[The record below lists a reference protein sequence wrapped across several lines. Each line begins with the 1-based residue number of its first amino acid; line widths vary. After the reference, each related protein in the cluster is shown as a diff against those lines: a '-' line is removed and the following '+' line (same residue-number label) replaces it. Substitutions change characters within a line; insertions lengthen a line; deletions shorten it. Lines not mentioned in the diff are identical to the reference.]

1 MIPVFLLLA
10 LCPVCSGFNVDTQ
23 VPVIK
28 QAGVPG
34 GMFGFSVTM
43 HQQSEG
49 QQRYL
54 LLAGAPQDAAP
65 PGVRVNQTGALYACP
80 ITMSKSDCF
89 RVSIDQESQP
99 GRNLIENMWL
109 GVTVESQGPGGRVLV
124 CAHRYTSVQAL
135 LGTREEQYRMIGKC
149 YVRGNDL
156 LYNNQDE
163 WQTYHNEMCNVNT
176 DLDKTG
182 MCQMG
187 ISGGFINNMLYFG
200 APGAFTWQ
208 GADFILQRVK
218 SDFGID
224 DTVDISSPRGGLLN
238 IYMGYT
244 VKLGTG
250 VLHQDLATVLSGA
263 PRWQHKGAVY
273 ISDIEAPTLKLKQ
286 TLNGDQ
292 VGSYFGSVIALAD
305 FNNDGWQEIVVGAPY
320 YFDRKEDVGGAVYIY
335 NNEVGSF
342 TDKPSM
348 VLYGPAASGFGFSVA
363 NIGDINQDG
372 FTDLAVG
379 APFEEMGKVYIYHSK
394 SSGLQS
400 KPSQIIEGSQI
411 GGIPTFGYSI
421 SGGLDVDDNSYPDL
435 LVGSLA
441 DQIALLRSR
450 PVINVSKEFSVT
462 PTLVD
467 PNKCS
472 SASCMDVR
480 LCFSY
485 LLSTGNARYKKNITL
500 QYTLDADFDRRPTR
514 VKFQGA
520 PGAVYKG
527 FFSMPE
533 TKCQNLQLLLQDNIR
548 DKIHPIHIS
557 LKYSILDRELKPRS
571 NVAPLD
577 NFPVLNEDQTTE
589 QIVEVDFQKECG
601 ADNVCRSNLQ
611 MEYEYL
617 GENNETLPRVNGS
630 QILHFD
636 PNVKMYLRV
645 IVTNPQSPTS
655 PADDAHEAMLNI
667 TFPDELVF
675 VSVSSLSCNF
685 NGTTGILC
693 NLGNPFRR
701 NQKAEYNITFE
712 ATGIALRT
720 RQVTTRLQLS
730 TSSIQEGL
738 VERSAYF
745 LVDYTLQ
752 TSLSLSPFHWQTYF
766 GGKVIG
772 ESAMK
777 TVHDVGNPLNFT
789 FLVINEREPLGN
801 LGSLI
806 LSVEWPHE
814 VANGKWLLYPTEV
827 LVKTGNVTHCRP
839 PGDVIN
845 PLNLTLDNSRRRRDL
860 VEPIDVLSLPAVKR
874 EKPNTLLKCRG
885 GGANCVRFECSLD
898 NMQRSAAVIVK
909 ARVWNSTFLED
920 YRQVDR
926 VLVEGTA
933 ELYLKTSVP
942 SINMQT
948 HHVLFTV
955 AIDSELEETPPAELP
970 LWLIIVSVGS
980 GILLLGII
988 ILCLWKCGFFRRA
1001 NTRAKYEVRG
1011 QKAEIKVQPSE
1022 TERLTQDS

>member
-1 MIPVFLLLA
+1 MRMIVVVVLLA
-10 LCPVCSGFNVDTQ
+10 LCLGCSGFNVDTQ

-43 HQQSEG
+43 HQQSDG

-65 PGVRVNQTGALYACP
+65 SGVKVNQTGALYACP
-80 ITMSKSDCF
+80 ITMSKNDCF

-99 GRNLIENMWL
+99 GRNIIENMWL

-124 CAHRYTSVQAL
+124 CAHRYTSVQVIP
-135 LGTREEQYRMIGKC
+135 GTSEEHYRMIGKC

-187 ISGGFINNMLYFG
+187 ISGGFMNDMLYFG
-200 APGAFTWQ
+200 APGAYTWQ

-224 DTVDISSPRGGLLN
+224 DTVDIASPRGDLYN

-250 VLHQDLATVLSGA
+250 VLSQDQGTVLSGA

-273 ISDIEAPTLKLKQ
+273 ISEIQAPTLKIKQ

-342 TDKPSM
+342 TDKPSL
-348 VLYGPAASGFGFSVA
+348 VLYGPGASGFGFAVA

-421 SGGLDVDDNSYPDL
+421 SGGLDVDENSYPDL

-441 DQIALLRSR
+441 DQVALLRSR
-450 PVINVSKEFSVT
+450 PVINISREFSVT

-472 SASCMDVR
+472 STSCMDVR

-485 LLSTGNARYKKNITL
+485 ILSTGNPRYKRNITL
-500 QYTLDADFDRRPTR
+500 QYTLDADFGRRPTR

-520 PGAVYKG
+520 PGAIYNG

-533 TKCQNLQLLLQDNIR
+533 TTCQNLQLLLADTIR
-548 DKIHPIHIS
+548 DKLQPIRIS
-557 LKYSILDRELKPRS
+557 LKYSILDRELKARA
-571 NVAPLD
+571 NVASLD
-577 NFPVLNEDQTTE
+577 NFPVLNQDQNME

-617 GENNETLPRVNGS
+617 GENNVTLPRVNGS
-630 QILHFD
+630 QILHYD
-636 PNVKMYLRV
+636 PNVNKVNLRV
-645 IVTNPQSPTS
+645 IVTNTPIPTS
-655 PADDAHEAMLNI
+655 PADDAHEAVLNI
-667 TFPDELVF
+667 TFPDVLVF
-675 VSVSSLSCNF
+675 SSVSNRLCTF
-685 NGTTGILC
+685 EGTILC

-701 NQKAEYNITFE
+701 NQKAEVNVTFE
-712 ATGIALRT
+712 VKGITLQT
-720 RQVTTRLQLS
+720 REVTTRLQLS
-730 TSSIQEGL
+730 TSSKQEKL
-738 VERSAYF
+738 EEQNADF
-745 LVDYTLQ
+745 LVDYTLE
-752 TSLSLSPFHWQTYF
+752 TSLSVIPVHEQTYF
-766 GGKVIG
+766 GGKVMG

-777 TVHDVGNPLNFT
+777 TVQDVGSALDFTFKVFNSGDPLN
-789 FLVINEREPLGN
+789 N

-806 LSVEWPHE
+806 LAVDWPYE

-827 LVKTGNVTHCRP
+827 VVNTGNVTQCHP
-839 PGDVIN
+839 PGHVIN
-845 PLNLTLDNSRRRRDL
+845 PLNLTLENGRRRRDV
-860 VEPIDVLSLPAVKR
+860 VESIDVPTLPSIKR
-874 EKPNTLLKCRG
+874 EKPNTQLKCS
-885 GGANCVRFECSLD
+885 GGANCVRFECPLD
-898 NMQRSAAVIVK
+898 NMQKSASIVVK

-920 YRQVDR
+920 YRLVDR
-926 VLVEGTA
+926 VWVEGTA
-933 ELYLKTSVP
+933 ELYLKTNVP

-948 HHVLFTV
+948 HHVTFSV
-955 AIDSELEETPPAELP
+955 AIDSELEEAIPTEIPM
-970 LWLIIVSVGS
+970 WLIPVSVVS
-980 GILLLGII
+980 GMLLLTII